1 MQLYDMTG
9 KKYNRLTVIARKQ
22 NDKHGCAMWLCQCDC
37 GNTLVVSGKNI
48 RNNHT
53 QSCGCIQRE
62 QSSKASRIHGMTRT
76 RIHNTWKQ
84 MRQRC
89 LNPRHKRFEDWGG
102 RGITVC
108 QEWQNSFEAFYDH
121 VSQLPHFGEMGYTLD
136 RLDNDGNYE
145 PGNVRWATKV
155 EQANNRR
162 KRVS

>member
-1 MQLYDMTG
+1 MRLYDMTG
-9 KKYNRLTVIARKQ
+9 KTYNRLTVIERKP
-22 NDKHGCAMWLCQCDC
+22 NDKQGGAMWLCQCDC
-37 GNTLVVSGKNI
+37 GNKLVVSGKNI

-53 QSCGCIQRE
+53 QSCGCLQRE
-62 QSSKASRIHGMTRT
+62 QASKAARIHGMTMT

-89 LNPRHKRFEDWGG
+89 LNPHHRRFEDWGG

-108 QEWQNSFEAFYDH
+108 QEWQESFEAFYDH
-121 VSQLPHFGEMGYTLD
+121 VAQLPHFGEKGYSLD
-136 RLDNDGNYE
+136 RMDNDGNYE
-145 PGNVRWATKV
+145 PGNVRWATKA